1 MNKPATHFPE
11 PEILTRED
19 TDPGRWTVD
28 ACAAKRGVPHTIIPE
43 RVMKAPVD
51 SSPMS
56 RCIRAH
62 EMMHAKCS
70 PGIEF
75 QKWIDRGIATSDAL
89 HSVEEM
95 RVNLLCQKAGF
106 DMKNHLSDDGETY
119 DGERGV
125 ANRDWRG
132 CVLMAIACVGTA
144 SHKKFLTGVR
154 RHDRFWGK
162 CLLDISKRAMK
173 EMEKAYRHGDLASTG
188 VCSLGEDENGD
199 EITLAPEGFA
209 NTERI
214 AEWIDRIAEQ
224 EPPPPPEPEPEK
236 AGTPDGEGDGTVIVK
251 ADGDADGEGDEGI
264 PEGRQLKHT
273 NIGEADLT
281 KQEGFGERLKGVT
294 PDEGHY
300 SIPCWTELRVEK
312 LPLTVLVPG
321 TIGKKRIAS
330 NTGRHPRRLHR
341 YLTDPEMR
349 IFDRTIKGIGG
360 VMVLDC
366 SGSMDLTKKQIR
378 QILEAAPGMTVL
390 GYTDRGEGTPNAWV
404 LADKGR
410 MVEEL
415 PFTGSGNG
423 VDLPA
428 LEWGIAHKQRSN
440 SPVMWVSD
448 GGVCGNGQGSSTQL
462 TMQCIKYVIRNR
474 IIVVPHLDEAI
485 DMLKKM
491 KRGTKGRTH
500 WPRQLRYV
508 YRHMNGSSIND
519 DYPMGW

>member
-1 MNKPATHFPE
+1 MNQPATHFPE

-19 TDPGRWTVD
+19 TEHGRWTVD

-51 SSPMS
+51 QSDMS

-70 PGIEF
+70 PGAEF
-75 QKWIDRGIATSDAL
+75 QAWIDRGIASEDAL
-89 HSVEEM
+89 RSVEEM

-106 DMKNHLSDDGETY
+106 DMKSHLSDDGETY

-125 ANRDWRG
+125 ALRDWRG
-132 CVLMAIACVGTA
+132 CVMMAIACVGTA

-173 EMEKAYRHGDLASTG
+173 EMEKAYRQGKLAST
-188 VCSLGEDENGD
+188 VVHEDTG
-199 EITLAPEGFA
+199 IAPMGFA
-209 NTERI
+209 TTERI

-236 AGTPDGEGDGTVIVK
+236 AENPDGEDGASVLVSTDGDEN
-251 ADGDADGEGDEGI
+251 ADADGEGI
-264 PEGRQLKHT
+264 PTGRQLKHT
-273 NIGEADLT
+273 NIGPVDLT
-281 KQEGFGERLKGVT
+281 KQEGFGERLKGIT
-294 PDEGHY
+294 PDEHHY
-300 SIPCWTELRVEK
+300 DIPRWGELRVEK

-321 TIGKKRIAS
+321 TIGKKRVPS

-349 IFDRTIKGIGG
+349 IFDRTIKGVGG

-378 QILEAAPGMTVL
+378 EILQAAPGVTVL
-390 GYTDRGEGTPNAWV
+390 GYTDRGANSPNAWV

-410 MVEEL
+410 MCEEL
-415 PFTGSGNG
+415 PFTGQGNG

-428 LEWGIAHKQRSN
+428 LEWGVAHKQRSN
-440 SPVMWVSD
+440 SPVIWVSD
-448 GGVCGNGQGSSTQL
+448 GGVCGDGQGSSEAL
-462 TMQCIKYVIRNR
+462 AMQCIKYCIRNR
-474 IIVVPHLDEAI
+474 VIVVPHLDEAV
-485 DMLKKM
+485 DMLKNM
-491 KRGTKGRTH
+491 KRGQKGRTH

-508 YRHMNGSSIND
+508 YKRMNGSRLND

>member
-1 MNKPATHFPE
+1 MNEATHFPE
-11 PEILTRED
+11 PEILSRDDTED
-19 TDPGRWTVD
+19 GRWTVE
-28 ACAAKRGVPHTIIPE
+28 ACAAKRGLPNTNITL
-43 RVMKAPVD
+43 KTLTAPVD
-51 SSPMS
+51 PTPMS
-56 RCIRAH
+56 RSIRAH
-62 EMMHAKCS
+62 EMMHAKVS
-70 PGIEF
+70 PGLEMEAWV
-75 QKWIDRGIATSDAL
+75 KRGIASQGAL
-89 HSVEEM
+89 VATEEL
-95 RVNLLCQKAGF
+95 RVNLLCTKAGF
-106 DMKNHLSDDGETY
+106 DMKHDLSDDGETA
-119 DGERGV
+119 DGERIC

-132 CVLMAIACVGTA
+132 AVFMCIATVGTA

-162 CLLDISKRAMK
+162 CLLDISKRAHRY
-173 EMEKAYRHGDLASTG
+173 MEKSWKSGSLAST
-188 VCSLGEDENGD
+188 EIDEGAN
-199 EITLAPEGFA
+199 ISPRGFGH
-209 NTERI
+209 TEQL
-214 AEWIDRIAEQ
+214 AEWVDRIAEQ
-224 EPPPPPEPEPEK
+224 EPPEPPPEDAEAPAPVTTGGDDESDED
-236 AGTPDGEGDGTVIVK
+236 GDGEGQKG
-251 ADGDADGEGDEGI
+251 
-264 PEGRQLKHT
+264 QLIHS
-273 NIGEADLT
+273 NIGVGDL
-281 KQEGFGERLKGVT
+281 KIREGFGERLKGIT
-294 PDEGHY
+294 PDTGNYYGVPVWGDLEIG
-300 SIPCWTELRVEK
+300 P
-312 LPLTVLVPG
+312 LPLTTLVPG
-321 TIGKKRIAS
+321 TIGKKRIPS
-330 NTGRHPRRLHR
+330 NTGRSPRRLHR

-349 IFDRTIKGIGG
+349 IFDRTIKGVGG
-360 VMVLDC
+360 VLVLDC

-378 QILEAAPGMTVL
+378 EILQSAPGMTVI
-390 GYTDRGEGTPNAWV
+390 GYTDRGTGTPNAWV

-508 YRHMNGSSIND
+508 YRSVNGSSIND

>member
-1 MNKPATHFPE
+1 MNKPSTHFPE
-11 PEILTRED
+11 PEILTRQD
-19 TDPGRWTVD
+19 TEPGRWTVD

-75 QKWIDRGIATSDAL
+75 QTWIDREIASADAL
-89 HSVEEM
+89 HAVEEV

-106 DMKNHLSDDGETY
+106 DMKSHLSDDGETY

-125 ANRDWRG
+125 ALRDWRG
-132 CVLMAIACVGTA
+132 CVLMAIACAGTA

-162 CLLDISKRAMK
+162 CLLDISKRALK
-173 EMEKAYRHGDLASTG
+173 EMEKAYRQGNLASTE
-188 VCSLGEDENGD
+188 VHGEAG
-199 EITLAPEGFA
+199 IAPMGFVT
-209 NTERI
+209 TERI
-214 AEWIDRIAEQ
+214 AEWVDRIAEQ

-236 AGTPDGEGDGTVIVK
+236 AETADGEDGTGTITADGN
-251 ADGDADGEGDEGI
+251 ADGDEKGDLELGE
-264 PEGRQLKHT
+264 RQLIHSNVGPANLAK
-273 NIGEADLT
+273 E
-281 KQEGFGERLKGVT
+281 EGFGERLKGIT
-294 PDEGHY
+294 PDQHHY
-300 SIPCWTELRVEK
+300 DIPRWTELRVEK

-349 IFDRTIKGIGG
+349 IFDRTIKGMGG

-378 QILEAAPGMTVL
+378 EILQAAPGMTVL
-390 GYTDRGEGTPNAWV
+390 GYTDRGTGTPNAWV
-404 LADKGR
+404 LANKGR
-410 MVEEL
+410 MCEEL

-428 LEWGIAHKQRSN
+428 IEWGVAHKQRSG
-440 SPVMWVSD
+440 SPVIWVSD
-448 GGVCGNGQGSSTQL
+448 GGVCGEGQGSSDTL
-462 TMQCIKYVIRNR
+462 AMACIKYCIRNR
-474 IIVVPHLDEAI
+474 VIVVPHLDEAI
-485 DMLKKM
+485 EMLKKM
-491 KRGTKGRTH
+491 KRGQKGRTH

-508 YRHMNGSSIND
+508 YKKMNGSSIND

>member
-1 MNKPATHFPE
+1 MNGPTHFPE
-11 PEILTRED
+11 PEILSRED
-19 TDPGRWTVD
+19 TEHGRWTVD
-28 ACAAKRGVPHTIIPE
+28 ACSAKRGVPHTIITE

-51 SSPMS
+51 TSDMS

-70 PGIEF
+70 PAGEF
-75 QKWIDRGIATSDAL
+75 EAWVDRGIASLEAL
-89 HSVEEM
+89 KSVEEM

-106 DMKNHLSDDGETY
+106 DMKSHLSDDGETY

-125 ANRDWRG
+125 ALRDWRG
-132 CVLMAIACVGTA
+132 CVMMAIACVGTA

-162 CLLDISKRAMK
+162 CLLDISKRALR
-173 EMEKAYRHGDLASTG
+173 EMEKAYRHGHLASTK
-188 VCSLGEDENGD
+188 VHGD
-199 EITLAPEGFA
+199 IGIAPMGFA
-209 NTERI
+209 HTERI

-224 EPPPPPEPEPEK
+224 EPPPPPPAEDETLAPAAADDDADE
-236 AGTPDGEGDGTVIVK
+236 GEG
-251 ADGDADGEGDEGI
+251 EGI
-264 PEGRQLKHT
+264 PQGR
-273 NIGEADLT
+273 ELT
-281 KQEGFGERLKGVT
+281 HDNRGDHDPKKEEGFGERLKGIT
-294 PDEGHY
+294 PDQGY
-300 SIPCWTELRVEK
+300 YDIPRWTEMRIEK

-349 IFDRTIKGIGG
+349 IFDRTIKGMGG

-366 SGSMDLTKKQIR
+366 SGSMDLTKNQIR
-378 QILEAAPGMTVL
+378 QILQAAPGMTVL
-390 GYTDRGEGTPNAWV
+390 GYTDRGNDGPNAWV

-415 PFTGSGNG
+415 PFTSSGNG

-428 LEWGIAHKQRSN
+428 IEWGVAHKQRSN

-448 GGVCGNGQGSSTQL
+448 GGVCGEGQGSSDAL
-462 TMQCIKYVIRNR
+462 AMQCIKYCIRNR
-474 IIVVPHLDEAI
+474 VIVVPHLDEAI
-485 DMLKKM
+485 DMLQKM
-491 KRGTKGRTH
+491 KRGTKGKTH
-500 WPRQLRYV
+500 WPHHLRYV
-508 YRHMNGSSIND
+508 YKKMNGSSLRR
-519 DYPMGW
+519 DYPNG